1 VNNPN
6 LRSEIERFLLSE
18 INLPGQYIGGELG
31 SIVKPKESVKG
42 RFCFCFPDVY
52 TVGMSHYGLQL
63 LYSIMNRQTEWACER
78 CFTPYPDMTA
88 ALQKRNLPLY
98 SLETFTP
105 LYEFDVIGFTLQY
118 ELSYTNVLT
127 MLSLGKIPL
136 HCSERTMKDPLV
148 IAGGPSAVN
157 PEPMSDF
164 IDIFVI
170 GDGEETLQQ
179 VCDFWLQMKHKHTDR
194 RKALLE
200 TARQFD
206 FAAVPQLYS
215 VEYDANGRAKT
226 PKPTEAGVPAVV
238 RAATLADIEKYPP
251 PIHRIIPLV
260 ECIQDRVAVEVMR
273 GCPGRCKFCIST
285 VQKRPLR
292 YRSPEHIAEIAEQS
306 CLATGSEEVSLLSLS
321 TSDYPKFDEL
331 MELLRQRL
339 TPLNVSISVPSLRV
353 NHQLSKVMSTLTTE
367 RHSGLTVAPEAAL
380 DSMRQRIGKHI
391 TNENLRSGCKA
402 AFENGFN
409 RVKMYFLC
417 GLPEETPEDIG
428 GIIDLCRE
436 ILQLGKQI
444 RGRSPVITAN
454 VSNFVSK
461 PHTPWERV
469 GMQTQG
475 YFLNAH
481 RQLIDKVRRTG
492 ISLKYHSL
500 ETSLLEALLCRG
512 DRRLGK
518 TIERAWQL
526 GAVLDGW
533 SDYFRG
539 DCWEQAILETKTDT
553 NMIIHTAIPDDAE
566 LPWGYVRFGGY

>member
-1 VNNPN
+1 LNLHSKN

-31 SIVKPKESVKG
+31 SIGKPKESIKG

-63 LYSIMNRQTEWACER
+63 LYGIVNQQPDWACER
-78 CFTPYPDMTA
+78 AFTPYPDMTA
-88 ALQKRNLPLY
+88 ALRKRNLPLY

-105 LYEFDVIGFTLQY
+105 LCEFDVVGFTLQY

-136 HCSERTMKDPLV
+136 HCSERTMNDPLV
-148 IAGGPSAVN
+148 IAGGPSAAN

-164 IDIFVI
+164 IDLFVI
-170 GDGEETLQQ
+170 GDGEETLPS
-179 VCDFWLQMKHKHTDR
+179 VCEFWLQMKRKHTDR
-194 RKALLE
+194 KQALLE

-215 VEYDANGRAKT
+215 VEYDSNGRAKQ
-226 PKPTEAGVPAVV
+226 PKPLESGVPAVIHSAIV
-238 RAATLADIEKYPP
+238 DDIEKYTP
-251 PIHRIIPLV
+251 PINRIVPLI
-260 ECIQDRVAVEVMR
+260 ECIQDRVTVEVMR

-292 YRSPEHIAEIAEQS
+292 FRSPENIAEIAEQS
-306 CLATGSEEVSLLSLS
+306 CLATGSSEVSLLSLS
-321 TSDYPKFDEL
+321 TSDFPKFDEM
-331 MELLRQRL
+331 MEHLRQRL
-339 TPLNVSISVPSLRV
+339 TPLNVTVSIPSLRV
-353 NHQLSKVMSTLTTE
+353 NHLLSKVMSTLTTE
-367 RHSGLTVAPEAAL
+367 RTSGLTIAPEAAL

-391 TNENLRSGCKA
+391 TNENLYNGCKA

-417 GLPEETPEDIG
+417 GLPEETPEDIS
-428 GIIDLCRE
+428 GIVDLCKE
-436 ILQLGKQI
+436 VSKIGKEV
-444 RGRSPVITAN
+444 RGRAPVITAN
-454 VSNFVSK
+454 VSNFVPK

-475 YFLNAH
+475 YFLNVH
-481 RQLIDKVRRTG
+481 RQLVEKVRKTG

-500 ETSLLEALLCRG
+500 ETSILDALLCRG
-512 DRRLGK
+512 DRCLGK

-533 SDYFRG
+533 SDYYRG
-539 DCWEQAILETKTDT
+539 DCWEQAISETGVDVNQTVHET
-553 NMIIHTAIPDDAE
+553 IPDDAE
-566 LPWGYVRFGGY
+566 LTWGYVRFG